1 MPWDI
6 WWGEWRKSDDRRP
19 IGDTLVCYTIWP
31 VRPRESG
38 VLAMKPQKP
47 WDGPKRKKKSKPGDI
62 SKRYTLP
69 AAAVEAIREAAAE
82 YRSRGRVV
90 QVATELLTRMDPPPT
105 PEPALGEMQRM
116 TYRIPQRTV
125 DLIEELA
132 KTSYDNDRAQ
142 VFAAGVKAI
151 KMKKIK

>member
-1 MPWDI
+1 
-6 WWGEWRKSDDRRP
+6 
-19 IGDTLVCYTIWP
+19 
-31 VRPRESG
+31 
-38 VLAMKPQKP
+38 MKPQKP
-47 WDGPKRKKKSKPGDI
+47 WDGAKRKKKNKPGDI

-90 QVATELLTRMDPPPT
+90 QVAAELLTRMDPPPT
-105 PEPALGEMQRM
+105 PEPTLGEMRRM

-125 DLIEELA
+125 DIIEELA
-132 KTSYDNDRAQ
+132 KSTYNNDRAQ
-142 VFAAGVKAI
+142 VFTAGVKAI

>member
-1 MPWDI
+1 
-6 WWGEWRKSDDRRP
+6 
-19 IGDTLVCYTIWP
+19 
-31 VRPRESG
+31 
-38 VLAMKPQKP
+38 MKDAKP
-47 WDGPKRKKKSKPGDI
+47 WERPKNKKRRKPAKPGPADV

-69 AAAVEAIREAAAE
+69 ASAVEAIREAAAQ

-90 QVATELLTRMDPPPT
+90 QVAAELLTRMDPPPAPD
-105 PEPALGEMQRM
+105 PEPGEMRRM

-125 DLIEELA
+125 DILEELA
-132 KTSYDNDRAQ
+132 KSNYDNDRAQ

>member
-1 MPWDI
+1 
-6 WWGEWRKSDDRRP
+6 
-19 IGDTLVCYTIWP
+19 
-31 VRPRESG
+31 
-38 VLAMKPQKP
+38 MKDAKP
-47 WDGPKRKKKSKPGDI
+47 WDRPKNKKHKKPGTSGAKDV

-69 AAAVEAIREAAAE
+69 ASAVEAIRNAAAE

-90 QVATELLTRMDPPPT
+90 QVAAELLARMDPPPAPD
-105 PEPALGEMQRM
+105 PEPGEMQRM

-125 DLIEELA
+125 DIIEELA
-132 KTSYDNDRAQ
+132 KSNYNNDRAQ

>member
-1 MPWDI
+1 
-6 WWGEWRKSDDRRP
+6 
-19 IGDTLVCYTIWP
+19 
-31 VRPRESG
+31 
-38 VLAMKPQKP
+38 MKNAKP
-47 WDGPKRKKKSKPGDI
+47 WEGPKNKKKKKSGKPGPSDV

-69 AAAVEAIREAAAE
+69 AAAVDAIREAAAE

-90 QVATELLTRMDPPPT
+90 QVAAELLTRMDPPPAPD
-105 PEPALGEMQRM
+105 PEPGEMRRM

-125 DLIEELA
+125 DIIEELA
-132 KTSYDNDRAQ
+132 KSSYNNDRAQ

>member
-1 MPWDI
+1 
-6 WWGEWRKSDDRRP
+6 
-19 IGDTLVCYTIWP
+19 
-31 VRPRESG
+31 
-38 VLAMKPQKP
+38 MKDAKP
-47 WDGPKRKKKSKPGDI
+47 WDRPKSKKGKKPGKPGTSGSRDV

-69 AAAVEAIREAAAE
+69 ASAVEAIRNAAAE

-90 QVATELLTRMDPPPT
+90 QVAAELLTRMDPPPAPD
-105 PEPALGEMQRM
+105 PEPGEMQRM

-125 DLIEELA
+125 DIIEELA
-132 KTSYDNDRAQ
+132 KSNYNNDRAQ

>member
-1 MPWDI
+1 M
-6 WWGEWRKSDDRRP
+6 RS
-19 IGDTLVCYTIWP
+19 
-31 VRPRESG
+31 
-38 VLAMKPQKP
+38 QKP
-47 WDGPKRKKKSKPGDI
+47 WEDEKNKKKKPGKPASGDV

-69 AAAVEAIREAAAE
+69 ASAVEAIKEAAAA

-90 QVATELLTRMDPPPT
+90 QVAAELLTRMDPPPSPD
-105 PEPALGEMQRM
+105 PEPGPMQRM

-125 DLIEELA
+125 DIIEELA
-132 KTSYDNDRAQ
+132 KTSYNNDRAQ

>member
-1 MPWDI
+1 M
-6 WWGEWRKSDDRRP
+6 
-19 IGDTLVCYTIWP
+19 
-31 VRPRESG
+31 
-38 VLAMKPQKP
+38 AMKPQKP
-47 WDGPKRKKKSKPGDI
+47 WEGPKRKKKSKSGDI

-69 AAAVEAIREAAAE
+69 ATTVEAIREAAAE

-90 QVATELLTRMDPPPT
+90 QVAAELLTRMDPPPT
-105 PEPALGEMQRM
+105 PDPALGEMQRM

-132 KTSYDNDRAQ
+132 RTSYNNDRAQ

-151 KMKKIK
+151 KMKKLK

>member
-1 MPWDI
+1 
-6 WWGEWRKSDDRRP
+6 
-19 IGDTLVCYTIWP
+19 
-31 VRPRESG
+31 
-38 VLAMKPQKP
+38 MKPQKP
-47 WDGPKRKKKSKPGDI
+47 WEGPKGTKKNKSGDI

-69 AAAVEAIREAAAE
+69 VAAVEAIREAAGE

-90 QVATELLTRMDPPPT
+90 QVAAELLTRMDPPPT
-105 PEPALGEMQRM
+105 PEQELGEMQRM

-132 KTSYDNDRAQ
+132 RTSYNNDRAQ

-151 KMKKIK
+151 KMKKLK

>member
-1 MPWDI
+1 
-6 WWGEWRKSDDRRP
+6 
-19 IGDTLVCYTIWP
+19 
-31 VRPRESG
+31 
-38 VLAMKPQKP
+38 MKAAKP
-47 WDGPKRKKKSKPGDI
+47 WEGPKSKKRGKPEKPGPADV

-69 AAAVEAIREAAAE
+69 AAAVEAILEAAAE

-90 QVATELLTRMDPPPT
+90 QVAAELLTRMDTPPAPD
-105 PEPALGEMQRM
+105 PEPGEMRRM

-125 DLIEELA
+125 DIIEELA
-132 KTSYDNDRAQ
+132 KSSYNNDRAQ

>member
-1 MPWDI
+1 
-6 WWGEWRKSDDRRP
+6 
-19 IGDTLVCYTIWP
+19 
-31 VRPRESG
+31 
-38 VLAMKPQKP
+38 MKPQKP
-47 WDGPKRKKKSKPGDI
+47 WDGAKRKKKNKSGDI

-90 QVATELLTRMDPPPT
+90 QVAAELLTRMDPPPS

-116 TYRIPQRTV
+116 TYRIPRRTV

-132 KTSYDNDRAQ
+132 RTSYNDDRAKI
-142 VFAAGVKAI
+142 FAAGRKAI
-151 KMKKIK
+151 KMKKLK

>member
-1 MPWDI
+1 
-6 WWGEWRKSDDRRP
+6 
-19 IGDTLVCYTIWP
+19 
-31 VRPRESG
+31 
-38 VLAMKPQKP
+38 MKPQKP
-47 WDGPKRKKKSKPGDI
+47 WDGAKRKKKNKPGDI

-90 QVATELLTRMDPPPT
+90 QVAAELLTRMDPPPT
-105 PEPALGEMQRM
+105 PDPALGEMQRM

-132 KTSYDNDRAQ
+132 RTSYNNDRAQ
-142 VFAAGVKAI
+142 VFAAGIKAI

>member
-1 MPWDI
+1 M
-6 WWGEWRKSDDRRP
+6 
-19 IGDTLVCYTIWP
+19 
-31 VRPRESG
+31 
-38 VLAMKPQKP
+38 AMKPQKP
-47 WDGPKRKKKSKPGDI
+47 WEGPKRKKKNKSGDI

-90 QVATELLTRMDPPPT
+90 QVAAELLTRMDPPPV
-105 PEPALGEMQRM
+105 PDPALGEMRRM

-132 KTSYDNDRAQ
+132 RTSYNNDRAQ
-142 VFAAGVKAI
+142 VFAAGIKAI
-151 KMKKIK
+151 KMKKLK